1 MGGTPLSWM
10 PPTRSITISVRS
22 GETTDPKN
30 DPQQRKHNKY
40 LKNKIQNHPPPLHTK
55 AKILIQPVWGGG
67 SWGEILGH
75 EKEKECSRAK
85 FKYLRTKFKIPPA
98 YKSQNSNPTSGGEAG
113 GRFWVMRKRRT
124 AGVEQL
130 QFTEKIITIWIYFF
144 GSLLVLKTGTP
155 PPVPSQPSTS

>member
-1 MGGTPLSWM
+1 MEHLCPECHLQDPS
-10 PPTRSITISVRS
+10 PSVLEAERRLILRMILNNES
-22 GETTDPKN
+22 TTN
-30 DPQQRKHNKY
+30 T
-40 LKNKIQNHPPPLHTK
+40 LEQNSKHPPPAHTK